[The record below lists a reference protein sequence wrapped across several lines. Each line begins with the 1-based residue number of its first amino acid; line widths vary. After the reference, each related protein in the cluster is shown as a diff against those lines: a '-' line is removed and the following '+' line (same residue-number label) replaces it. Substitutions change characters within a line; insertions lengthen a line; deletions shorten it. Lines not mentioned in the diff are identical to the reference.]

1 MMNQLN
7 ISNKMNVNKLHKQ
20 LGLAALEFVLVLP
33 SMLFIAFVVV
43 DFARLLYQYDT
54 LTKSTRD
61 AARYIS
67 LQVRPT
73 DYATNAT
80 YNAAIANAQNL
91 ALCGSI
97 TACGTN
103 TLVKNLTTSNITID
117 YPATV
122 IPGVD
127 YVRVRI
133 QNYNNSFITRA
144 LGAGFTK
151 NLGAISMA
159 MRQLQQSP

>member
-1 MMNQLN
+1 MNIL
-7 ISNKMNVNKLHKQ
+7 NKMNVNNSHKQ
-20 LGLAALEFVLVLP
+20 SGLAALEFVLLLP
-33 SMLFIAFVVV
+33 TMLFIAFVVV

-67 LQVRPT
+67 LQVRPS
-73 DYATNAT
+73 DYATNAS

-97 TACGTN
+97 AACGTN
-103 TLVKNLTTSNITID
+103 TLVKNLTTSNISID

-122 IPGVD
+122 TPGLD

-133 QNYNNSFITRA
+133 QNYNNSFITDV

-151 NLGAISMA
+151 NLGTISMT